1 MIWLIFGLGYCNDD
15 IYVLWMIIIVLILDF
30 VFIKVM
36 NFEVKKFIYRS
47 RILCYIL

>member
-36 NFEVKKFIYRS
+36 NFEVKKIYV
-47 RILCYIL
+47 